1 MYLFFQNAKE
11 IVPHKN
17 YLYVLCGFLVLTSV
31 FNIFNAFSSRCCPDD
46 DANKTAQDFTRVN
59 LFISGFVIAAA
70 LLAINEARKGQHQ
83 KMHNYIALA
92 LFILTCVFSFISNGT
107 GECKHH
113 HVFIPSVVFAVA
125 LLGVPSVAAY
135 YAYYKKKKIG

>member
-1 MYLFFQNAKE
+1 MDFFQNVKE
-11 IVPHKN
+11 IGQHKN

-31 FNIFNAFSSRCCPDD
+31 FNIFNAFSSRCCPGEDD

-70 LLAINEARKGQHQ
+70 LLAINEARKGQHN
-83 KMHNYIALA
+83 KNHNYIALA
-92 LFILTCVFSFISNGT
+92 LFIVTCVFSFIANGT

-113 HVFIPSVVFAVA
+113 HVWIPSLAFAVA
-125 LLGVPSVAAY
+125 LLGVPCFAGY
-135 YAYYKKKKIG
+135 QYARAKKFG